1 MIIPVDAGGPGVS
14 LTDVSDLT
22 YRTSVVPGE
31 LLSVAIGHVN
41 DADARAAALVQLR
54 FEDAA
59 GDRVEIAGWTHVSP
73 SLGEYRYLS
82 AGEGRR
88 VTAFDVTVPDG
99 AGQVP
104 SSGVTL

>member
-1 MIIPVDAGGPGVS
+1 MILPVDAGGPGVS

-59 GDRVEIAGWTHVSP
+59 GERVEVEGWTHVST

-82 AGEGRR
+82 AGEGQR

>member
-1 MIIPVDAGGPGVS
+1 MILSEHAEGPGES
-14 LTDVSDLT
+14 LPDVSDLAHH
-22 YRTSVVPGE
+22 VPVAPGE
-31 LLSVAIGHVN
+31 LLSVAIQHVN
-41 DADARAAALVQLR
+41 DADARGAALVQLR

-59 GDRVEIAGWTHVSP
+59 GERVEVEGWTHVSP